1 MSNIG
6 EYVRIC
12 CVKRNMSLAEL
23 ARKSKLTAQN
33 LSNKISRNKFTNEDL
48 EAIATALGAKVNLY
62 FTDAETNEVF

>member
-1 MSNIG
+1 MVDVAK
-6 EYVRIC
+6 YVRIC
-12 CVKRNMSLAEL
+12 CAKKKMTLADL
-23 ARKSKLTAQN
+23 ARKIDLTPQN